1 MVQESAAQMLKLRKP
16 DFQGDFQGVSR
27 WDCQVSMPLVSSL
40 PISALGVNIW
50 QPGTKTQQS
59 STFLWICL
67 HRFSGTF
74 TIDFRVLL
82 LQPEPSVG
90 YEPSYI
96 ANSHV
101 DRLQSDQLLSV
112 YWSSQQQ
119 LKESCWYSFSK
130 LLPKATQRTTCMHQQ
145 RQRTRNFVFKAR
157 FSLAKSLSILNV
169 AQPQT
174 FEHYLLMLLIMVFM
188 HSIKYYPL
196 FFLFLLI

>member
-1 MVQESAAQMLKLRKP
+1 MIFKE
-16 DFQGDFQGVSR
+16 FQGEVVRYRCLWSARSQYQLSASIFDNQGPR
-27 WDCQVSMPLVSSL
+27 LSS
-40 PISALGVNIW
+40 
-50 QPGTKTQQS
+50 
-59 STFLWICL
+59 
-67 HRFSGTF
+67 
-74 TIDFRVLL
+74 RVLSCGFVCTGFL
-82 LQPEPSVG
+82 ERLQLISGSSSLQPEPSVG

-96 ANSHV
+96 TNSHV

-130 LLPKATQRTTCMHQQ
+130 LLPKATQRTTCVHQQ
-145 RQRTRNFVFKAR
+145 RQRTKNFLFKAR

-174 FEHYLLMLLIMVFM
+174 FEHYLLMLLITVFT
-188 HSIKYYPL
+188 HSIKYYPIC